1 MTYKILPYTKE
12 KAKKLGV
19 KVEPSDKPNSK
30 IKVTEKDGN
39 TLYIGAAGYKDYPTY
54 TKEKGVEYANKRRA
68 LYKIRHEKDRLVKGS
83 KGYYADNLLW

>member
-1 MTYKILPYTKE
+1 MPYKILPYTKE
-12 KAKKLGV
+12 KAKKLDV

-39 TLYIGAAGYKDYPTY
+39 VLHIGLAGAKDYPTY
-54 TKEKGVEYANKRRA
+54 LKEKGIEYANKRRA
-68 LYKIRHEKDRLVKGS
+68 LYKIRHEKDRHVKGT